1 MTNNNRVYEVPNI
14 GICVFALLLRIS
26 VYAFLRVSG
35 RDVCGEVCS
44 SSDHAGYSDRAL
56 TERGGVCES
65 LAGGGT
71 NAGRWLSGGPPRA
84 SLSAFISDS
93 KTSPEGVP
101 GAPGA
106 QLLRAHVRKIEAA
119 KFHSLCVF
127 LDRDMTTS

>member
-71 NAGRWLSGGPPRA
+71 NAGRWLSGGCAVWQPSWARFTVYFLGSFRGVKPAPQGCKDAR
-84 SLSAFISDS
+84 SGSAPVDRS
-93 KTSPEGVP
+93 
-101 GAPGA
+101 
-106 QLLRAHVRKIEAA
+106 RKV
-119 KFHSLCVF
+119 S
-127 LDRDMTTS
+127 